1 MLRSM
6 TGYARASFESSIGR
20 FSIELQC
27 VNRKHLEIN
36 TSLPKELLRY
46 DGDIKRWISS
56 AIGRGNVTVKINVSF
71 DKESPLIV
79 LPNLALIRQLK
90 KAWET
95 ISTDLNLHISDNE
108 LLQIISHEDNLLVY
122 DEADHDE
129 DLYRQAL
136 KTITEE
142 ALQRLLAMK
151 EYEGKILHDDISSR
165 FSKLATIIKVIEHK
179 APGATERY
187 RQRLTERLK
196 EVSTTTTDL
205 DERLL
210 KEVCLY
216 AERIDIAEELVRF
229 HSHLQQVTKLLNS
242 NENQGVGKPLEFL
255 IQELNR
261 EINTIGSKSSDIE
274 VSHGV
279 IEMKTELERI
289 REQIQNI
296 E

>member
-1 MLRSM
+1 M

-56 AIGRGNVTVKINVSF
+56 TIGRGNVTVKINVSF

-142 ALQRLLAMK
+142 ALQRLLTMK

-279 IEMKTELERI
+279 IEIKTELERI

>member
-1 MLRSM
+1 M

>member
-1 MLRSM
+1 M

-56 AIGRGNVTVKINVSF
+56 TIGRGNVTVKINVSF

-79 LPNLALIRQLK
+79 LPNLELIRQLK

-142 ALQRLLAMK
+142 ALQRLLTMK

-279 IEMKTELERI
+279 IEIKTELERI

>member
-1 MLRSM
+1 M

-56 AIGRGNVTVKINVSF
+56 TIGRGNVTVKINVSF

>member
-1 MLRSM
+1 M

-136 KTITEE
+136 KTIPEE